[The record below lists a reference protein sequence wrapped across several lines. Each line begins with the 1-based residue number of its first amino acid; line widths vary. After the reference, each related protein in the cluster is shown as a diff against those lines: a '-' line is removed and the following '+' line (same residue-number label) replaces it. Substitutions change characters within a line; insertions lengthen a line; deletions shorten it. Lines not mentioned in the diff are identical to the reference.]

1 MRIAVCDDDN
11 VMCKYIAQ
19 LVKNSFENQ
28 NVKTET
34 VSHLNGITLL
44 NEHLSD
50 PFDVVFLDIDMPRM
64 TGVDIAENLRRNFSQ
79 SFIVFITSHSE
90 LVYESLDY
98 QPFHFIR
105 KSCNIPLSE
114 SIPAIVEKL
123 ITHMQISEKV
133 ILENEEERCVVRPDE
148 IIYIKGAGHYLEY
161 HILGTENFIRI
172 RGTLKE
178 CEASYAKCHFVK
190 IHKSYILNLKYLRTI
205 NLNDNDISLKIGI
218 GRLPMGRN
226 YKNSVEK
233 SFRVY
238 LRSKL

>member
-64 TGVDIAENLRRNFSQ
+64 TGFDIAENLRRNFSQ

-123 ITHMQISEKV
+123 ITHMS
-133 ILENEEERCVVRPDE
+133 
-148 IIYIKGAGHYLEY
+148 IKRL
-161 HILGTENFIRI
+161 RI
-172 RGTLKE
+172 
-178 CEASYAKCHFVK
+178 F
-190 IHKSYILNLKYLRTI
+190 
-205 NLNDNDISLKIGI
+205 
-218 GRLPMGRN
+218 
-226 YKNSVEK
+226 
-233 SFRVY
+233 
-238 LRSKL
+238 

>member
-11 VMCKYIAQ
+11 VMCEHISQ
-19 LVKNSFENQ
+19 LVKNAFEKQ
-28 NVKTET
+28 NVKVET

-44 NEHLSD
+44 NEHLTD
-50 PFDVVFLDIDMPRM
+50 PFDIVFLDIDMPRM
-64 TGVDIAENLRRNFSQ
+64 SGFDIAENLRRNFSQ

-123 ITHMQISEKV
+123 IIHMQISEKI
-133 ILENEEERCVVRPDE
+133 ILENEDERCVVRPDE

-161 HILGTENFIRI
+161 HILGKENFIRI

-178 CEASYAKCHFVK
+178 CETRYSKCHFVK

-205 NLNDNDISLKIGI
+205 NLNDNDISLKIGV
-218 GRLPMGRN
+218 GRLPMGRL

-233 SFRVY
+233 SFRTY
-238 LRSKL
+238 LRSK